1 MKREI
6 ILINVANPELA
17 KSVLK
22 GEMAKRSISRQQ
34 LADMLSQQGIQI
46 TKASIDNKLS
56 RGTFSA
62 DFFLDCIRV
71 MGCHD
76 IGVNCPEQTTTEM

>member
-6 ILINVANPELA
+6 VLISVTSPETA
-17 KSVLK
+17 SAVLK
-22 GEMAKRSISRQQ
+22 GEMAKKGISRQQ
-34 LADMLSQQGIQI
+34 LADMLSQQGMQI

-62 DFFLDCIRV
+62 DFFLDCLRV
-71 MGCHD
+71 IGCHD
-76 IGVNCPEQTTTEM
+76 IGVNC

>member
-6 ILINVANPELA
+6 VVINVVGPETATAIL
-17 KSVLK
+17 KS
-22 GEMAKRSISRQQ
+22 EMAKRGVSRQQ
-34 LADMLSQQGIQI
+34 LADMLSEIGVSV

-62 DFFLDCIRV
+62 DFFLGCLRV
-71 MGCHD
+71 LACHD
-76 IGVNCPEQTTTEM
+76 IGVNRPE